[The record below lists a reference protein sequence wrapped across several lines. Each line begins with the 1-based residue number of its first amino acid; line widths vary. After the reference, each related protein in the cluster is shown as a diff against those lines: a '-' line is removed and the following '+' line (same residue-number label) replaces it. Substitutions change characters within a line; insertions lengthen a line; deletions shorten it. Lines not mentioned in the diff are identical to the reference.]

1 MLTQLTLLGAISL
14 LNFFTCIFIGT
25 FLLIRHN
32 RSPVNISYCAF
43 DFCIAFYAFF
53 YFLWQSTT
61 DAEQGVLFFKLCITG
76 VILINSAFLHFS
88 YALLSIHRKKIN
100 HLIVIHTV
108 NLLFCFFG
116 FNGFYSSWVEKYNYG
131 LWPIPTTLF
140 NIYLVWWFAQV
151 IYSFFII
158 YMEGIAKSSGFRRYQ
173 FKWVFWA
180 TLVAFVGGATNWLVW
195 YGIQFPPYMNS
206 GIALYAL
213 ILSYAIF
220 KHKLLG
226 IDVIIKRTLV
236 FTGLLAFVFA
246 VFSAATLLVREVLF
260 AYFKVGNAWTYAIS
274 LFLIVLGY
282 DHIRN
287 LLINLTDN
295 YLFQKKYDY
304 QKLLKE
310 ASRGMSRIKSLE
322 HLLSLV
328 VHFITMKMR
337 VSNAGVLTRV
347 LDGNTFCFQYQRGYQ
362 RSIEDTRLS
371 WEHPLIEYM
380 AVVKEVVDIEQ
391 VKERIANPDLKN
403 PASKIPF
410 SCDYAVIQ
418 KTLEEMGAACC
429 IPSFLGQEL
438 RNVLVLGAKKSGD
451 YFTEEDHNVLLTLAQ
466 ESAIAIENARL
477 YDEQVNKS
485 RELQQINTQL
495 ETAKSS
501 LLGALQETELA
512 NKRLQDTQAQL
523 IHEQKMATLGRLAA
537 SVGHEVNNPLT
548 ILSMNVSRA
557 ILKYRKNPEAK
568 ISEILDIFTKM
579 EQNINRIKAV
589 VNTLTGLLKKSEKGK
604 FEPLSLKLILEE
616 TLPLVQFQTYLDNL
630 AGTEVE
636 FIVPGN
642 IPLVR
647 GDLERLQE
655 VFLNLFINAY
665 HAMEGRSNP
674 KITVTADAGDDS
686 KFVSIHFGD
695 TGKGMTEETAKRIFN
710 YGFTTKPAGKGS
722 GLGLYMCKYIIEL
735 HGGEIRVAS
744 EVDKGTTFTLTL
756 PIFEETGTNFADQE
770 YRTA

>member
-1 MLTQLTLLGAISL
+1 MNPFSAGLITAVIATTALSIFVLGLKSRQKMHRFFVCYLLSIGWWAAFSAVQTLSNDPTVVSVAIRLMHWGAI
-14 LNFFTCIFIGT
+14 FIAV
-25 FLLIRHN
+25 F
-32 RSPVNISYCAF
+32 
-43 DFCIAFYAFF
+43 
-53 YFLWQSTT
+53 
-61 DAEQGVLFFKLCITG
+61 
-76 VILINSAFLHFS
+76 FLHFLFYFTQRISKKFLITCYSIAIAFLVINHTPLFLAGITKKEPFHWFMEAGPLYPGFILFFIFTWS
-88 YALLSIHRKKIN
+88 YAVWILFKETINSQGAKKQQ
-100 HLIVIHTV
+100 VK
-108 NLLFCFFG
+108 LLFIGSLIGYAGGSGAFIPVYDFKVPVLYPYG
-116 FNGFYSSWVEKYNYG
+116 NFAIAIYVSIMTYAVVKYRF
-131 LWPIPTTLF
+131 LDIEV
-140 NIYLVWWFAQV
+140 LV
-151 IYSFFII
+151 
-158 YMEGIAKSSGFRRYQ
+158 R
-173 FKWVFWA
+173 
-180 TLVAFVGGATNWLVW
+180 
-195 YGIQFPPYMNS
+195 
-206 GIALYAL
+206 
-213 ILSYAIF
+213 
-220 KHKLLG
+220 
-226 IDVIIKRTLV
+226 RTLV
-236 FTGLLAFVFA
+236 FAGLLTFVFG
-246 VFSAATLLVREVLF
+246 VFSAATLIVREFLS
-260 AYFKVGNAWTYAIS
+260 AYLRMGNGWSYAIS
-274 LFLIVLGY
+274 LFLIVVGY
-282 DHIRN
+282 DHIRS

-304 QKLLKE
+304 QKFLKE

-322 HLLSLV
+322 HLLNLV
-328 VHFITMKMR
+328 VHFVTMKMR
-337 VSNAGVLTRV
+337 VENAGVLMRAESGDFE
-347 LDGNTFCFQYQRGYQ
+347 LQYKRGYVENIPQ
-362 RSIEDTRLS
+362 GSIA
-371 WEHPLIEYM
+371 WNHPLIQYFTTI
-380 AVVKEVVDIEQ
+380 KESIDLEQ
-391 VKERIANPDLKN
+391 VRERQANPDAKLKGRFQD
-403 PASKIPF
+403 ADF
-410 SCDYAVIQ
+410 DYSEI
-418 KTLEEMGAACC
+418 KNKMEELKAACC

-438 RNVLVLGAKKSGD
+438 RNILVLGSKKSGD

-485 RELQQINTQL
+485 KELQRINAQL
-495 ETAKSS
+495 ETARSS

-557 ILKYRKNPEAK
+557 ILKYRKNSEAK

-642 IPLVR
+642 TPLIR

-665 HAMEGRSNP
+665 HAMEGRPNP
-674 KITVTADAGDDS
+674 KITVTADVGEDG
-686 KFVSIHFGD
+686 KFVAIHFND

-735 HGGEIRVAS
+735 HGGEIKVTS

-756 PIFEETGTNFADQE
+756 PIYEETGTNFADQE
-770 YRTA
+770 VRTA

>member
-1 MLTQLTLLGAISL
+1 MIQAFCAYTGL
-14 LNFFTCIFIGT
+14 LNTLTCLALAAFIFLRNPKGKI
-25 FLLIRHN
+25 N
-32 RSPVNISYCAF
+32 RVFSLFSVAVAF
-43 DFCIAFYAFF
+43 WSLG
-53 YFLWQSTT
+53 YFLW
-61 DAEQGVLFFKLCITG
+61 LFMGSYASALLCTR
-76 VILINSAFLHFS
+76 ILMSGAIIIPTAFLHFS
-88 YALLSIHRKKIN
+88 LVYLKLDDDHKGLIRGCYVFSAIYLLLNFTPLLIERVETRYWFRWWPVPGALC
-100 HLIVIHTV
+100 HLFIGYFFLAVLYGHY
-108 NLLFCFFG
+108 LLFKQSF
-116 FNGFYSSWVEKYNYG
+116 VEKKEETRKQIRAVAIGTLIGYLGGSTNFFLWYNI
-131 LWPIPTTLF
+131 PIPPVF
-140 NIYLVWWFAQV
+140 NVLVTS
-151 IYSFFII
+151 Y
-158 YMEGIAKSSGFRRYQ
+158 
-173 FKWVFWA
+173 
-180 TLVAFVGGATNWLVW
+180 VAFVA
-195 YGIQFPPYMNS
+195 
-206 GIALYAL
+206 
-213 ILSYAIF
+213 YAIVHYRLMNIEVF
-220 KHKLLG
+220 
-226 IDVIIKRTLV
+226 IKKTLV
-236 FTGLLAFVFA
+236 FAGLLTFVFG
-246 VFSAATLLVREVLF
+246 VFSAATFAVRAIVSQLLGF
-260 AYFKVGNAWTYAIS
+260 NTDWSFGIS

-282 DHIRN
+282 DHIRS

-304 QKLLKE
+304 QKFLKE

-322 HLLSLV
+322 HLLNLV
-328 VHFITMKMR
+328 VHFVTAKMR
-337 VSNAGVLTRV
+337 VENAGVLMRT
-347 LDGNTFCFQYQRGYQ
+347 LKGDFSLQYQRGY
-362 RSIEDTRLS
+362 RDHADHSHITWD
-371 WEHPLIEYM
+371 HPLIQYFT
-380 AVVKEVVDIEQ
+380 VTKEAIDIEQ
-391 VKERIANPDLKN
+391 AKDRHANPDV
-403 PASKIPF
+403 KIKGKGQSVEF
-410 SCDYAVIQ
+410 AYDQIRT
-418 KTLEEMGAACC
+418 KMEEMKASCC

-438 RNVLVLGAKKSGD
+438 RNILVLGAKKSGD

-477 YDEQVNKS
+477 YDEQVNKT
-485 RELQQINTQL
+485 RELEKINTQL
-495 ETAKSS
+495 ESAKGS

-568 ISEILDIFTKM
+568 IFEILEIFTKM

-636 FIVPGN
+636 FIVPGS
-642 IPLVR
+642 IPLIR

-665 HAMEGRSNP
+665 HAMEGRPNP
-674 KITVTADAGDDS
+674 KITVTADVDAEN
-686 KFVSIHFGD
+686 KFVGIHFTD

-735 HGGEIRVAS
+735 HGGDIKVTS
-744 EVDKGTTFTLTL
+744 EVDVGTTFTLTL
-756 PIFEETGTNFADQE
+756 PVFEESGTVFSEQE
-770 YRTA
+770 TRTV